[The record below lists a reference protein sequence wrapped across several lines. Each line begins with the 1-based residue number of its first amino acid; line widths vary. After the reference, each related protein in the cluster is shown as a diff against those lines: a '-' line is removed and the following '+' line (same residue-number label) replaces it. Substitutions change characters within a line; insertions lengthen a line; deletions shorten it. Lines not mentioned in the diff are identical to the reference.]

1 MIMHR
6 SSHLLRKTCF

>member
-6 SSHLLRKTCF
+6 SSHLPQ